1 MGRYI
6 SGDIEGKC
14 WFGVQPS
21 DFADRFGSAGEQPS
35 YLNYYYD
42 ESYLPQIEEEL
53 KNIEKFLGDNLKKLD
68 EFFGNCKGYTNDEL
82 QKVLGMTESDSQ
94 NVLSEYADYKFGI
107 RLRDYV
113 KENGTCEF
121 EVEL

>member
-14 WFGVQPS
+14 WFGVQPR
-21 DFADRFGSAGEQPS
+21 DFADRFGFTGEQPL

-94 NVLSEYADYKFGI
+94 KVLSEYADYKFGI